1 MADFLPEVVLQV
13 GDGATPTEAF
23 ANIDMDLIGFNY
35 PNAVAELKDVT
46 DFASDGFREYIAGL
60 KDGADLEFRFH
71 DDLTSTKRA
80 GLITDQGNGATR
92 NFKLTYSDGTKTETT
107 SFALVVQRASP
118 DSIQAGDVGVFVL
131 SGKQSGASTSA
142 VTP

>member
-13 GDGATPTEAF
+13 GDGASPTEAF
-23 ANIDMDLIGFNY
+23 TNVDMDLIGFNY

-46 DFASDGFREYIAGL
+46 DFASEGFREYIAGF

-71 DDLTSTKRA
+71 DDLTSTERA
-80 GLITDQGNGATR
+80 GLITDQANGTTR
-92 NFKLTYSDGTKTETT
+92 NFKLTYSDGTATETT
-107 SFALVVQRASP
+107 SFSMVVQRASP
-118 DSIQAGDVGVFVL
+118 DSVQAGDVGVFVL

-142 VTP
+142 VA